1 MLIVSK
7 HVPEL
12 KLPLMP
18 LDEYHLRILE
28 VALSQILYQLC
39 IYVYDVIFIKSYII
53 VDQSS

>member
-28 VALSQILYQLC
+28 VALSQILYQLF
-39 IYVYDVIFIKSYII
+39 IYVYDVTFTKSYII

>member
-1 MLIVSK
+1 MLIVLK

-28 VALSQILYQLC
+28 VALFQILYQLC